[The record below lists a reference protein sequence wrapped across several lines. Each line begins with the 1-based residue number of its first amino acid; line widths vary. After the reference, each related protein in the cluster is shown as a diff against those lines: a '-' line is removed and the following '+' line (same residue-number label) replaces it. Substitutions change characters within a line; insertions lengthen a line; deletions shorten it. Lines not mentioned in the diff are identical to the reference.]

1 VIPPVDEAE
10 DYIAG
15 YTPFDNFRSRATQMA
30 EVQGRLTPAKGKEFA
45 NALGPYLT
53 TANTIDI
60 TEARMKATGN
70 GGKWS
75 EEIPDHMEHSFAE
88 IVSYISQ
95 SETLYLDD
103 VAGSGTVGEGCGL
116 ELGSSRSSA
125 TSYPR
130 SVSCSCVTSHVSVAS
145 TLKRSVVAKSLAVHS
160 CPMSDWLAAINR
172 VFLSKLMDVTP

>member
-1 VIPPVDEAE
+1 
-10 DYIAG
+10 
-15 YTPFDNFRSRATQMA
+15 MA

-103 VAGSGTVGEGCGL
+103 VAGSGTVG
-116 ELGSSRSSA
+116 A
-125 TSYPR
+125 PVPAVPTSGER
-130 SVSCSCVTSHVSVAS
+130 
-145 TLKRSVVAKSLAVHS
+145 
-160 CPMSDWLAAINR
+160 AADR
-172 VFLSKLMDVTP
+172 GYTHG